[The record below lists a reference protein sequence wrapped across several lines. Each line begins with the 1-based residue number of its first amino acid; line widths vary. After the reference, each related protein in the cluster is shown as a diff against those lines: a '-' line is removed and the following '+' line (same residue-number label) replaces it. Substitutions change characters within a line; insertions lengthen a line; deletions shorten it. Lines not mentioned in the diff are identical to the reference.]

1 MYIFFYVQNL
11 KMSSLDPESC
21 GLNPPTGTRH
31 YRLTNHMKFSI
42 GMGNV
47 NFLTF
52 DLIFFKWPQKKS
64 IIICSMVCIIQQIT
78 LTYRYQ
84 TKTVL
89 PSLLSIVLVKILNN
103 SQLAIKANLHSTYK
117 ELTILKYYKCVRF
130 LRDHSKVYLK
140 LNHRQK
146 YDAYLQLN

>member
-1 MYIFFYVQNL
+1 
-11 KMSSLDPESC
+11 
-21 GLNPPTGTRH
+21 
-31 YRLTNHMKFSI
+31 
-42 GMGNV
+42 
-47 NFLTF
+47 
-52 DLIFFKWPQKKS
+52 
-64 IIICSMVCIIQQIT
+64 MVCIIQQIT
-78 LTYRYQ
+78 LTYRYK

-89 PSLLSIVLVKILNN
+89 PLLLSIVLVKILNN

-146 YDAYLQLN
+146 YDAYL